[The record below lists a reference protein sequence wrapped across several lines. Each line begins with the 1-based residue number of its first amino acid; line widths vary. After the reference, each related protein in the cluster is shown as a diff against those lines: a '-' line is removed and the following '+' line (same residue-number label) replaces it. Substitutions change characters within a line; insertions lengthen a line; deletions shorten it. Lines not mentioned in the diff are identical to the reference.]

1 MIEAALQIS
10 VVTLGLCLFLGFVKI
25 VRGPTALSRLLALD
39 ATAVCSV
46 ALMAVLSFI
55 WSEADFLELILL
67 FSILGFLSTTTVVLY
82 LAKVTAQ
89 EQQEDEV

>member
-1 MIEAALQIS
+1 MIEATLQIS
-10 VVTLGLCLFLGFVKI
+10 VFILGFCMLLGFIKI
-25 VRGPTALSRLLALD
+25 VRGPTALNRLLALD
-39 ATAVCSV
+39 ALAVCSV

-82 LAKVTAQ
+82 LAKVTEH
-89 EQQEDEV
+89 EQKEDEA

>member
-1 MIEAALQIS
+1 MIDIALQGS
-10 VVTLGLCLFLGFVKI
+10 VFLLSLCMLLGFIKI

-39 ATAVCSV
+39 ALAVCSV

-82 LAKVTAQ
+82 LSKVTAHAHV
-89 EQQEDEV
+89 EDEA